1 MVSHSFRQQAGMLK
15 RLRSLPPKT
24 AKAMIKRGNRQLV
37 NALCEGSLNVLK
49 GNVPLSAHHKRRLR
63 RYKKDLRYLAQ
74 RRASVKRKKAL
85 LQKGGFLSALL
96 PPLIGVLGS
105 LFTR

>member
-1 MVSHSFRQQAGMLK
+1 MVSKCFRKQGEMLK
-15 RLRSLPPKT
+15 RLKRMRP
-24 AKAMIKRGNRQLV
+24 KAMKATIKSANRQLV
-37 NALCEGSLNVLK
+37 NALCEGSVNVLK
-49 GNVPLSAHHKRRLR
+49 GNVPMTPYQKRRLR
-63 RYKKDLRYLAQ
+63 RYKKDLRALVN
-74 RRASVKRKKAL
+74 RKVSVKRKKTV